1 MSTIFVAPQQF
12 QENIVGTIAYV
23 LLSATPGNF
32 VPCNLWQL
40 RPQTPI

>member
-12 QENIVGTIAYV
+12 HKNIVGTIAYAM
-23 LLSATPGNF
+23 LAWAFGNF
-32 VPCNLWQL
+32 VPRNLWQL